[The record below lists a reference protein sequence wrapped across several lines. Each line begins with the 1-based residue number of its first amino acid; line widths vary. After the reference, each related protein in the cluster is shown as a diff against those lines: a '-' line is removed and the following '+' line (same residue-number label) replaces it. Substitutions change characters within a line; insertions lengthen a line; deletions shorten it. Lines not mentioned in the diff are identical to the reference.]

1 MPKNIL
7 PIAFFALFFTIGFT
21 SLPANAMTAVEFLKL
36 LGVLGRY
43 SDDINRTF
51 YPNRQPNIPPQND
64 PNSQPNLPQPDSQP
78 AQPDSFPT
86 TDRLLEQFLPRQ

>member
-7 PIAFFALFFTIGFT
+7 LLLFTAFCATFCFNNP
-21 SLPANAMTAVEFLKL
+21 PANAMTAEEFLKL
-36 LGVLGRY
+36 MGVLGRY

-51 YPNRQPNIPPQND
+51 RPGQSNIPPQPD
-64 PNSQPNLPQPDSQP
+64 PNSQPHLPQPDSQP
-78 AQPDSFPT
+78 AQPNTFPT